1 MWCWCARGG
10 DNCAR
15 VTSDA
20 RPVSLRGILAEGGPM
35 QQDCVVV
42 GASFAGLACATALAG
57 AGARVTVLERKHDP
71 GVKLH
76 TTGILVRDLV
86 EQLPL
91 LDGLPPEM
99 ARRVNG
105 VRLYAPN
112 MSSVDLAAPGYYF
125 LATDTRRLM
134 RWLAGRAEQAG
145 ARLWWAAAFAG
156 AAYAPGRSAPG
167 QRPGRTGGRAP
178 GAAGRR
184 CGRDGFA
191 GHRRR
196 DPFGAEARACDRT
209 RHRGLPERP
218 PCRSRGGTASHLPEV
233 SRQAPAA
240 IPLRPFSERSRLQ

>member
-20 RPVSLRGILAEGGPM
+20 HPVSLRGLLAEGGPM
-35 QQDCVVV
+35 PQGCVVV

-91 LDGLPPEM
+91 LDGLPPELV
-99 ARRVNG
+99 RRVNG

-125 LATDTRRLM
+125 LATDTPRLM

-145 ARLWWAAAFAG
+145 ARLCWDQGFAG
-156 AAYAPGRSAPG
+156 AAYVAGGFDLGGGLGGTRFFVRAGGPRS
-167 QRPGRTGGRAP
+167 TLSRAP
-178 GAAGRR
+178 GLREDQRFPPGNE
-184 CGRDGFA
+184 
-191 GHRRR
+191 HR
-196 DPFGAEARACDRT
+196 
-209 RHRGLPERP
+209 
-218 PCRSRGGTASHLPEV
+218 
-233 SRQAPAA
+233 
-240 IPLRPFSERSRLQ
+240 